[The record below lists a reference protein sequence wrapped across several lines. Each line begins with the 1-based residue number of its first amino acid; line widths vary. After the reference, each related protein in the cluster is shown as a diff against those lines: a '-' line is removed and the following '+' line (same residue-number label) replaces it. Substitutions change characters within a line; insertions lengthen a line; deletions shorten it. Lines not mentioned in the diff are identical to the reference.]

1 MQAFANMEVSLWWIL
16 YNKLS
21 PFFLQKLFFVNLL
34 AVVFEGSS
42 VEKQIQSGGWGIHTT
57 FKCQL
62 VLSEWA
68 TPARVSAALGLV
80 MFLRDL
86 CKTIKDKA
94 E

>member
-1 MQAFANMEVSLWWIL
+1 MQAFANMEASLWWIL

-21 PFFLQKLFFVNLL
+21 PFFLQKLFFLILL

-42 VEKQIQSGGWGIHTT
+42 VEKQIQSDGWGIHTT

-68 TPARVSAALGLV
+68 VGHTGQGFRSTWAGNVPS
-80 MFLRDL
+80 
-86 CKTIKDKA
+86 
-94 E
+94 